1 VDVRPLELQLTIGS
15 DWDNA
20 EVKLIF
26 EAVENTSYA
35 YSLWAP
41 EVHNIDDKWYF
52 ILYVTK
58 TLVGAEY

>member
-1 VDVRPLELQLTIGS
+1 MSVGASFADLAEVRR

-20 EVKLIF
+20 EVKLVF

-52 ILYVTK
+52 ILWDMSP
-58 TLVGAEY
+58 